1 MQRNGLR
8 TPYCIVW
15 MAAIV
20 VIGGNKLIEM
30 STIELT
36 GIPLARGIVIKSLNQ
51 LKFVWVVKM
60 KLCPNIQLAKGKKLD
75 SLTIKQNFIFL
86 RFTLY
91 SSEILMF
98 IFLFLFRFKC
108 KK

>member
-51 LKFVWVVKM
+51 LKFV
-60 KLCPNIQLAKGKKLD
+60 
-75 SLTIKQNFIFL
+75 
-86 RFTLY
+86 
-91 SSEILMF
+91 
-98 IFLFLFRFKC
+98 
-108 KK
+108 